1 MLSYVLSFIPGTG
14 PYYKKFLK
22 LEQLKR
28 LPDEWDRSPISYYKV
43 KRACALMND
52 FTSGMKILSFKDDDV
67 VFTSKGFVSIDDT
80 IRKHMSEGTTKRLM
94 RISQECLEFILARHL
109 KLDNMKVMLREWNG
123 ERLEVV
129 RDNLYEYAT
138 TLRKLKSLDDDLF
151 FYESVEEFVEKY
163 LGEELYERLETMIRF
178 FKQLDHLRRS
188 IS

>member
-1 MLSYVLSFIPGTG
+1 
-14 PYYKKFLK
+14 
-22 LEQLKR
+22 
-28 LPDEWDRSPISYYKV
+28 
-43 KRACALMND
+43 MND
-52 FTSGMKILSFKDDDV
+52 FTSGMKVLSFKDDDV
-67 VFTSKGFVSIDDT
+67 VLTSKGFVSVDET
-80 IRKHMSEGTTKRLM
+80 IRKHVSEGTAKRLM
-94 RISQECLEFILARHL
+94 GISQECLEFILARHL
-109 KLDNMKVMLREWNG
+109 KLDNMKVMLREWDG

-188 IS
+188 LS

>member
-1 MLSYVLSFIPGTG
+1 
-14 PYYKKFLK
+14 
-22 LEQLKR
+22 
-28 LPDEWDRSPISYYKV
+28 
-43 KRACALMND
+43 
-52 FTSGMKILSFKDDDV
+52 
-67 VFTSKGFVSIDDT
+67 
-80 IRKHMSEGTTKRLM
+80 
-94 RISQECLEFILARHL
+94 
-109 KLDNMKVMLREWNG
+109 MKVMLREWDG

-188 IS
+188 LS